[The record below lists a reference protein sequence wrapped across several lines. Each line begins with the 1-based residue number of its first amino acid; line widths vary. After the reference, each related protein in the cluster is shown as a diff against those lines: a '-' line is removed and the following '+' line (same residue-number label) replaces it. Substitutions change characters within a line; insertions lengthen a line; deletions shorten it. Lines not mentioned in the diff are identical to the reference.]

1 MNKQAIKNKTIPV
14 ITLQEGSN
22 FQIPSLGD
30 ILKDLT
36 VVSSNASAALVTG
49 KKLKSKETNDDGNE
63 IEHWVDFRDY
73 ISAGTQVVVD
83 YERAEK
89 LPKMDKAAKTTKAT
103 KAGRPGEEDQ
113 QEAKVEGKRGRRR
126 LYDIV
131 EIPTGEDFKVKD
143 LAARLNVPPFVVHNE
158 LMKLKKAGRNVV
170 TVSEIKGGRGK
181 PTKVFRLE
189 V

>member
-1 MNKQAIKNKTIPV
+1 MAKKITAIKTIPV

-22 FQIPSLGD
+22 FQIPSLKD

-49 KKLKSKETNDDGNE
+49 KKLKSKETNDEGQE
-63 IEHWVDFRDY
+63 VEHWVDFRDY

-83 YERAEK
+83 YDRKEK
-89 LPKMDKAAKTTKAT
+89 PAKAIKAV
-103 KAGRPGEEDQ
+103 KAGRPAEGGEE
-113 QEAKVEGKRGRRR
+113 EEEETKVAGKRGRKR
-126 LYDIV
+126 LYDAV

-158 LMKLKKAGRNVV
+158 LMKLKKSGRNVV
-170 TVSEIKGGRGK
+170 TVAEIKGGRGK